1 MNLEHKFTKYN
12 KSIEQMNIALKNIQQ
27 SGKENHMMHM
37 KPSQNT
43 NRRNFANT
51 FITWWTRT
59 KCTKIKLTN
68 IKEKKKSKEGWDI
81 HCLE

>member
-51 FITWWTRT
+51 FIT
-59 KCTKIKLTN
+59 
-68 IKEKKKSKEGWDI
+68 
-81 HCLE
+81 